1 MQKWLTVWLFKY
13 GARKLQQS
21 ICFNWDLISVNI
33 FINATQNSS
42 KVVNTVIKKT
52 QNNVYGKRF
61 DRNRKITRYDPIL
74 NSRACNNITTLQIQ
88 KRLKRKPAIYIYT
101 KQKKKFEASSLTVIE
116 RVGLWN
122 SFLVLSDFVQT
133 SNCDSFLFTCF
144 LTTFWCCDTCT
155 NILVQWIL
163 HILPSI
169 NCKNVDMYRLTQ
181 FWIIA
186 L

>member
-1 MQKWLTVWLFKY
+1 MTCKITFAEWLTVWLFKY

-74 NSRACNNITTLQIQ
+74 NSKACNNI
-88 KRLKRKPAIYIYT
+88 
-101 KQKKKFEASSLTVIE
+101 
-116 RVGLWN
+116 N
-122 SFLVLSDFVQT
+122 NT
-133 SNCDSFLFTCF
+133 SNSKAIKAKNGHIHIHKTEKKYSKQVHWPWLKGLVFGIASLSYLIFSRHRIANHSCLLVFWQLFGAAIHVLIFKFNEFCIF
-144 LTTFWCCDTCT
+144 CP
-155 NILVQWIL
+155 V
-163 HILPSI
+163 
-169 NCKNVDMYRLTQ
+169 
-181 FWIIA
+181 
-186 L
+186 

>member
-21 ICFNWDLISVNI
+21 ICFNWDLISVDI

-42 KVVNTVIKKT
+42 KIVNTVIKKT

-61 DRNRKITRYDPIL
+61 DRNRKITRYDPIV
-74 NSRACNNITTLQIQ
+74 NSKACNNINNTSNS
-88 KRLKRKPAIYIYT
+88 KAIKAKNGHIHIH
-101 KQKKKFEASSLTVIE
+101 KFEASSLTVIE
-116 RVGLWN
+116 RVGLWH
-122 SFLVLSDFVQT
+122 SFLVLSDFFQT
-133 SNCDSFLFTCF
+133 SNCESFLFTCF

-169 NCKNVDMYRLTQ
+169 NCKNVDMHRLTE